1 MNTLTPEKK
10 QHVILVAVL
19 TGVGM
24 ALIWFLLIGTLQ
36 DNITK
41 QRSKAHET
49 ADKVADA
56 RKKLSQ
62 TAVIEEQLD
71 AVNRKL
77 ATTEDEGMA
86 SGDLYFWVI
95 NTISRFK
102 LAYRVEIPVFSQPE
116 EIKATLLPDL
126 PYKSVRYNVRGSAYY
141 HDLGRFL
148 AAFENSHPY
157 VFVQNLEVFPSDVVQ
172 SDDPEKLNFRMDLV
186 ALVKNAAVVA
196 AAKP

>member
-1 MNTLTPEKK
+1 MNTLTAEKK

-19 TGVGM
+19 TGVVI
-24 ALIWFLLIGTLQ
+24 ALVWFLLIGTLQ

-41 QRSKAHET
+41 KRAKAGES
-49 ADKVADA
+49 ADKLADA

-62 TAVIEEQLD
+62 SAAIEEQL
-71 AVNRKL
+71 ASATRKL

-86 SGDLYFWVI
+86 SGDLYFWII

-102 LAYRVEIPVFSQPE
+102 LAYRVDIPVFSQPE
-116 EIKATLLPDL
+116 EIKATVLPDL

-172 SDDPEKLNFRMDLV
+172 ADDPERLNFRMDIV
-186 ALVKNAAVVA
+186 ALVKPTAIAS
-196 AAKP
+196 AKP

>member
-1 MNTLTPEKK
+1 MNTLTAEKK

-19 TGVGM
+19 TGVVI
-24 ALIWFLLIGTLQ
+24 ALVWFLLIGTLQ

-41 QRSKAHET
+41 KRAKAGET
-49 ADKVADA
+49 ADKLADA

-62 TAVIEEQLD
+62 SAAIEEQL
-71 AVNRKL
+71 ASATRKL

-86 SGDLYFWVI
+86 SGDLYFWII

-102 LAYRVEIPVFSQPE
+102 LAYRVDIPVFSQPE
-116 EIKATLLPDL
+116 EIKATVLPDL

-172 SDDPEKLNFRMDLV
+172 ADDPERLNFRMDIV
-186 ALVKNAAVVA
+186 ALVKPTAIAS
-196 AAKP
+196 AKP

>member
-1 MNTLTPEKK
+1 MNTLTAEKK

-19 TGVGM
+19 TGVVI
-24 ALIWFLLIGTLQ
+24 ALVWFLLIGTLQ

-41 QRSKAHET
+41 KRAKAGES
-49 ADKVADA
+49 ADKLADA

-62 TAVIEEQLD
+62 SAAIEEQL
-71 AVNRKL
+71 ASATRKL

-86 SGDLYFWVI
+86 SGDLYFWII

-102 LAYRVEIPVFSQPE
+102 LAYRVDIPFFSQPE
-116 EIKATLLPDL
+116 EIKATVLPDL

-157 VFVQNLEVFPSDVVQ
+157 VFVQNLEVFPGDVVQ
-172 SDDPEKLNFRMDLV
+172 ADDPERLNFRMDIV
-186 ALVKNAAVVA
+186 ALVKPTAIAS
-196 AAKP
+196 AKP